1 MKNMPS
7 ESKTQ
12 TEYENNSHVAR
23 KKKAIATTF
32 KKKNFKE
39 VVDLLNEEDND
50 LAEYYA
56 RYVK

>member
-1 MKNMPS
+1 MPS

-12 TEYENNSHVAR
+12 NEYENNSHILK

-32 KKKNFKE
+32 KKKNFKD
-39 VVDLLNEEDND
+39 VVDLLNEEDSE

-56 RYVK
+56 QYIK